1 MWKALDIAQK
11 GSEGGIVLNDEEYKG
26 ICRITLEKCERYY
39 AITCGIYGAMCHTA
53 FCGDEDHME
62 KYDAMKKELQELKE
76 SAEELKN
83 QLDESGK
90 EPGMLRLTDD
100 ILKKAD
106 ELISRL

>member
-62 KYDAMKKELQELKE
+62 KYDAMKKELQDFVDRDTDAEQELEFYSYFCSKY
-76 SAEELKN
+76 
-83 QLDESGK
+83 
-90 EPGMLRLTDD
+90 
-100 ILKKAD
+100 
-106 ELISRL
+106 